1 MEGFLTL
8 FNNRVNFKQV
18 NWAMPK
24 FIFICLLFY
33 LSAVSAYGQQL
44 LKGRVLENKT
54 RVSLTGI
61 NITNLNTKQTTLS
74 DNKGNFTIKAS
85 LNDILLFK
93 GFAYQNDT
101 LVITKL
107 NNFEVFMLPQEH
119 MLKDVKVTSMDG
131 PSMAIYDPY
140 FHGQTTAYQTD
151 KNGNFKGGVN
161 FRFWYWKKDE
171 HKREKLKKMQRD
183 EQTYVEIA
191 KAFSAKNVTNFV
203 PLKGAE
209 LDNFTRMYTPS
220 LKVYTANTFNLTD
233 YLNACYKKFM
243 LLPTQKRQIIADST
257 VFNQ

>member
-1 MEGFLTL
+1 
-8 FNNRVNFKQV
+8 
-18 NWAMPK
+18 MPK
-24 FIFICLLFY
+24 FILVYLLLC
-33 LSAVSAYGQQL
+33 LSAASAYSQQM
-44 LKGRVLENKT
+44 LKGRVLEDKT
-54 RVSLTGI
+54 RVGLISI
-61 NITNLNTKQTTLS
+61 NITNLNTKQTAIT
-74 DNKGNFTIKAS
+74 DNKGNFAIKAN

-107 NNFEVFMLPQEH
+107 KNYEVFMLPQEH
-119 MLKDVKVTSMDG
+119 TLKEVKVTSMDG

-161 FRFWYWKKDE
+161 FRLWYWKKDE
-171 HKREKLKKMQRD
+171 HKRDKLKKMLQN
-183 EQTYVEIA
+183 EQIYAEIA
-191 KAFSAKNVTNFV
+191 RAFTPENVTNFV
-203 PLKGAE
+203 PLKSAE
-209 LDNFTRMYTPS
+209 LDNFIRMYTPP

>member
-1 MEGFLTL
+1 
-8 FNNRVNFKQV
+8 
-18 NWAMPK
+18 MPK
-24 FIFICLLFY
+24 FILVYLLLC
-33 LSAVSAYGQQL
+33 LSAASAYSQQM
-44 LKGRVLENKT
+44 LKGRVLEDKT
-54 RVSLTGI
+54 RVGLISI
-61 NITNLNTKQTTLS
+61 NITNLNTKQTAIT
-74 DNKGNFTIKAS
+74 DNKGNFAIKAN

-151 KNGNFKGGVN
+151 KNGNFKGGVK
-161 FRFWYWKKDE
+161 FRLWYWKKDE
-171 HKREKLKKMQRD
+171 HKRDKLKKMLQN
-183 EQTYVEIA
+183 EQIYAEIA
-191 KAFSAKNVTNFV
+191 RAFTPENVTNFV
-203 PLKGAE
+203 QLKGAE
-209 LDNFTRMYTPS
+209 LDNFIRMYTPS

>member
-1 MEGFLTL
+1 
-8 FNNRVNFKQV
+8 
-18 NWAMPK
+18 MPK
-24 FIFICLLFY
+24 FILVYLLLC
-33 LSAVSAYGQQL
+33 LSAASAYSKQM
-44 LKGRVLENKT
+44 LKGRVLEDKT
-54 RVSLTGI
+54 RVGLISI
-61 NITNLNTKQTTLS
+61 NITNLNTKQTAIT
-74 DNKGNFTIKAS
+74 DNKGNFAIKAN

-101 LVITKL
+101 LIVTKL
-107 NNFEVFMLPQEH
+107 NSFEVFMLPQEH
-119 MLKDVKVTSMDG
+119 MLKGVKVTSMDG

-161 FRFWYWKKDE
+161 FRLWYWKKDE
-171 HKREKLKKMQRD
+171 HKRDKLKKMLQN
-183 EQTYVEIA
+183 EQIYAEVA
-191 KAFSAKNVTNFV
+191 RAFTPENVTNFV

-209 LDNFTRMYTPS
+209 LDNFIRMYTPS